1 MTENDAANDEKVT
14 LDDSELDIDRSKDKV
29 ELDLD
34 DAPFLEEEEEEIFEE
49 AEQEQESVQDPE
61 QAVQKKAALKPW
73 LNRKIML
80 AALALFLIL
89 LAVFLFFLLR
99 DKKTPPE
106 EKEIA
111 DTMPEYVEMEVPFE
125 EIIHLNAFM
134 VELQDQDS
142 IQFLQARFSL
152 PAKNEEL
159 AVEIK
164 NKKMPIRDGIYY
176 YLRNQESVF
185 LRHRDNTDKIR
196 KDLLAVINQHL
207 STGNIDDILLEEY
220 VVK

>member
-1 MTENDAANDEKVT
+1 MTENDSADEKVK
-14 LDDSELDIDRSKDKV
+14 LDNSELDIDRSRDKV

-49 AEQEQESVQDPE
+49 TQQREPGQKSLEAAEEAQVT
-61 QAVQKKAALKPW
+61 KPW
-73 LNRKIML
+73 LNRKIIL
-80 AALALFLIL
+80 AALILVLIL
-89 LAVFLFFLLR
+89 LAAVLFFLLR
-99 DKKTPPE
+99 DKEDPPE
-106 EKEIA
+106 EKEVA
-111 DTMPEYVEMEVPFE
+111 DQMPEYVEMEVPFE
-125 EIIHLNAFM
+125 EIIHLDAFM

-152 PAKNEEL
+152 PAKSEEI
-159 AVEIK
+159 AREIK
-164 NKKMPIRDGIYY
+164 DKKMIIRDGIYY

-220 VVK
+220 VVQ